1 MIYPLLGFFFVLWVS
16 AKGMVDKYP
25 TEDYIDKVVDGD
37 SDSIDTF
44 TNNIVTSI
52 PDINRQYYTNKEGFT
67 ESIIISKKP
76 KI

>member
-16 AKGMVDKYP
+16 VKGMVDKYP

-52 PDINRQYYTNKEGFT
+52 PDIRCVISNFCYNTFYFNKPT
-67 ESIIISKKP
+67 PS
-76 KI
+76 